1 VVVTILYL
9 TVSSGTEPKGVQ
21 FSGKQFVAP
30 SATAA
35 ARPVAASAAPAAR
48 SAAATPD
55 SSTVKMAAATP
66 NAPPKGKTS
75 QAAKPQSILKQ
86 NTAPASS
93 TPTSSTTRLQH
104 YAVIKTLDH
113 IFRIR
118 LKLPIETKSGSPN
131 DTALTAFQQWYSAF
145 AGEVQSLHLL
155 P

>member
-55 SSTVKMAAATP
+55 SSTVKTAAATP
-66 NAPPKGKTS
+66 NAPPKGNTS
-75 QAAKPQSILKQ
+75 PAAKPQSILKQ
-86 NTAPASS
+86 GTSPALS
-93 TPTSSTTRLQH
+93 TPTSSTTRLQL

-113 IFRIR
+113 IFHIC
-118 LKLPIETKSGSPN
+118 LKLTIETKSGSPN

-145 AGEVQSLHLL
+145 ADKVPSLH
-155 P
+155 